1 MMTTTKKIQN
11 GSLYFNVS
19 TNRVERAVGSING
32 QRLWTQY
39 HKKPL
44 KATPVRELRLAQSDE
59 VENYK
64 ANSVAPKGGKMF
76 ALPPL
81 PKKV

>member
-1 MMTTTKKIQN
+1 MTTTKKIQN

-19 TNRVERAVGSING
+19 ANRVERAVGSING

-44 KATPVRELRLAQSDE
+44 KATPVRELRLAQSYE
-59 VENYK
+59 VEKYK
-64 ANSVAPKGGKMF
+64 TESVTVNPVR
-76 ALPPL
+76 LCPP
-81 PKKV
+81 PIPQKV